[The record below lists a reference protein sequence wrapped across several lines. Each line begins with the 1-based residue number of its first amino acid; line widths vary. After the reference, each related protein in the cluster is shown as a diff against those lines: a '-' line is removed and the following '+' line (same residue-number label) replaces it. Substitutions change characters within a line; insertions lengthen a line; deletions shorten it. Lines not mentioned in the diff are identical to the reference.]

1 MNKVVKVA
9 VAGAVAMVLAGTMSG
24 SLLPGYVASAAADD
38 AKPAD
43 ASGPKPQVSAAA
55 GKDLQ
60 EAQKDMQA
68 QKWDDMLVVL
78 DKVKNNPKKNDYD
91 EHVMNEFYVTAYA
104 NKKQLQEA
112 TVPLEYLITS
122 KFTPPDEMKKRVTQA
137 AFLYYQLQNYDKA
150 AEYGNR
156 AVKDGYATD
165 QVQLVVAQSYYLKND
180 FKDTGTF
187 VTGLVNDQ
195 IKAGMTPTNDLLQLG
210 LSAAVKQND
219 DAGES
224 HWLELLVTYH
234 PKQEYW
240 QNLLDGLF
248 RTKMP
253 DRELLQLYRLSA
265 DVGTMKHGSD
275 YAEMA
280 QAALDA
286 GSPGEAV
293 AALTKAFAEN
303 AFADQAE
310 KNRNQHLLDSAK
322 KQAATDQPTLAKAE
336 ADATAAAG
344 GDKLVGVGIGYF
356 GYGEYDKAVKDISAG
371 LAKGATKDPENAR
384 LLLGIAQFKAGSKDE
399 AIKTFNAVKG
409 DATLQRLAAL
419 WVLHVKAPAA
429 AAT

>member
-1 MNKVVKVA
+1 
-9 VAGAVAMVLAGTMSG
+9 MVLGSTMSG
-24 SLLPGYVASAAADD
+24 SLLPGLVAAAAADD

-43 ASGPKPQVSAAA
+43 TAKPQVSAAA

-104 NKKQLQEA
+104 NKKQLQQA
-112 TVPLEYLITS
+112 TGPLEFLITS
-122 KFTPPDEMKKRVTQA
+122 KFTPPDELKKRVVQS

-150 AEYGNR
+150 VDYGNR
-156 AVKDGYATD
+156 AIKDGYATD

-180 FKDTGTF
+180 FKDTATF
-187 VTGLVNDQ
+187 VRGLVDDQ
-195 IKAGMTPTNDLLQLG
+195 IKAGTTPTDEILQLG
-210 LSAAVKQND
+210 LSAAVKLND

-234 PKQEYW
+234 PKAEYW
-240 QNLLDGLF
+240 QNLLDGLL

-253 DRELLQLYRLSA
+253 DRELLQVYRLSA
-265 DVGTMKHGSD
+265 DVGAMKSGSD
-275 YAEMA
+275 FAEMA

-293 AALTKAFAEN
+293 AVLNKAFAAD
-303 AFADQAE
+303 AFTNQAE
-310 KNRNQHLLDSAK
+310 KNRNQHLLDTAK
-322 KQAATDQPTLAKAE
+322 KQAAADQPTLAKAE
-336 ADATAAAG
+336 ADATAAAS
-344 GDKLVGVGIGYF
+344 GDKLVGVGTGYF
-356 GYGEYDKAVKDISAG
+356 GYGEYDKAAKDIAAG
-371 LAKGATKDPENAR
+371 LAKGATKDAENAR

-399 AIKTFNAVKG
+399 AIKTFNSVKG
-409 DATLQRLAAL
+409 DAPLQRLAAL
-419 WVLHVKAPAA
+419 WVLHVKAPASA
-429 AAT
+429 AS

>member
-1 MNKVVKVA
+1 MNNKVAKVA
-9 VAGAVAMVLAGTMSG
+9 VAGAVAMVLGSTMSG
-24 SLLPGYVASAAADD
+24 RLLPGYVTAAAADD

-43 ASGPKPQVSAAA
+43 TAKPQVSAAA

-78 DKVKNNPKKNDYD
+78 EKVKNNPKKNDYD

-112 TVPLEYLITS
+112 TGPLEFLITS
-122 KFTPPDEMKKRVTQA
+122 KFTPPDELKKRVVQA

-150 AEYGNR
+150 VEYGNR
-156 AVKDGYATD
+156 AIKEGYATD

-180 FKDTGTF
+180 YKNTGTF
-187 VTGLVNDQ
+187 VHGLVDDQ
-195 IKAGMTPTNDLLQLG
+195 IKAGMTPTDEILQLG
-210 LSAAVKQND
+210 LSSAVKQND
-219 DAGES
+219 EAGES

-234 PKQEYW
+234 PKSEYW

-248 RTKMP
+248 RTKMT
-253 DRELLQLYRLSA
+253 DRQLLQVYRLSA
-265 DVGTMKHGSD
+265 DVGALRHGTD

-280 QAALDA
+280 QLALDA

-293 AALTKAFAEN
+293 SVLTKGFADN
-303 AFADQAE
+303 AFTDAAD
-310 KNRNQHLLDSAK
+310 KNRNQHLLDTAK
-322 KQAATDQPTLAKAE
+322 KQAAADEPTLAKSE

-356 GYGEYDKAVKDISAG
+356 GYGEFDKAAKDIAAG
-371 LAKGATKDPENAR
+371 LAKGAAKDAEDAR

-399 AIKTFNAVKG
+399 AIKTFNSVKG
-409 DATLQRLAAL
+409 DAIQQRLAAL
-419 WVLHVKAPAA
+419 WALHVKAPASA
-429 AAT
+429 AS

>member
-1 MNKVVKVA
+1 
-9 VAGAVAMVLAGTMSG
+9 
-24 SLLPGYVASAAADD
+24 
-38 AKPAD
+38 
-43 ASGPKPQVSAAA
+43 
-55 GKDLQ
+55 
-60 EAQKDMQA
+60 MQA

-409 DATLQRLAAL
+409 DAPLQRIAAL
-419 WVLHVKAPAA
+419 WALHVKAPASSA

>member
-1 MNKVVKVA
+1 MNKVAKVA
-9 VAGAVAMVLAGTMSG
+9 VAGAVAMVLGSTMSG
-24 SLLPGYVASAAADD
+24 SVLPGYVAAAAADD
-38 AKPAD
+38 AKKD
-43 ASGPKPQVSAAA
+43 APKPQVSAAA
-55 GKDLQ
+55 AKDLQ

-68 QKWDDMLVVL
+68 QKWDEMLVAL

-104 NKKQLQEA
+104 NKKQLSDA
-112 TVPLEYLITS
+112 TGPLDFLISS
-122 KFTPPDEMKKRVTQA
+122 KFTPPDELQKRVVQA
-137 AFLYYQLQNYDKA
+137 CFVYYQLQNYDKA
-150 AEYGNR
+150 VEYGNR

-180 FKDTGTF
+180 FKDTASF
-187 VTGLVNDQ
+187 VSGLVNDQ
-195 IKAGMTPTNDLLQLG
+195 IKGGTAPSDDLLKLG

-219 DAGES
+219 EAGEM

-234 PKQEYW
+234 PSAEHW
-240 QNLLDGLF
+240 QNLLDPLF

-265 DVGTMKHGSD
+265 DVGNMKHGSD
-275 YAEMA
+275 YTEMA

-293 AALTKAFAEN
+293 AVLNKGLADN
-303 AFADQAE
+303 AFTDAAE
-310 KNRNQHLLDSAK
+310 KNRNQHLLETAK
-322 KQAATDQPTLAKAE
+322 KQAATDEPTLAKAE
-336 ADATAAAG
+336 ADAMAAAG
-344 GDKLVGVGIGYF
+344 GDKLVGAGIGYF
-356 GYGEYDKAVKDISAG
+356 GYGQYDKAVKDISAG
-371 LAKGATKDPENAR
+371 LAKGATKDAENAR
-384 LLLGIAQFKAGSKDE
+384 LLLGIAQFKAGSKEE

-419 WVLHVKAPAA
+419 WVLHIKAPAA

>member
-1 MNKVVKVA
+1 MNKVAKVA
-9 VAGAVAMVLAGTMSG
+9 VAGAVAMVLGSTMSG
-24 SLLPGYVASAAADD
+24 SLLPGYVGAVAAED

-43 ASGPKPQVSAAA
+43 TAKPQVSAAA

-112 TVPLEYLITS
+112 TGPLEFLITS
-122 KFTPPDEMKKRVTQA
+122 KFTPPDEMKKRVVQA

-150 AEYGNR
+150 IDYGNR
-156 AVKDGYATD
+156 AIKDGYSNE
-165 QVQLVVAQSYYLKND
+165 QVPLVVAQSYYLKND
-180 FKDTGTF
+180 FKNTATF
-187 VTGLVNDQ
+187 VRGLVDDQ
-195 IKAGMTPTNDLLQLG
+195 IKAGMAPTDEMLQLG
-210 LSAAVKQND
+210 LSSAVKLND
-219 DAGES
+219 EAAES

-234 PKQEYW
+234 PKAEYW
-240 QNLLDGLF
+240 QNLLDGLL

-253 DRELLQLYRLSA
+253 DRELLQVYRLSA
-265 DVGTMKHGSD
+265 EVGAMKSGSD

-293 AALTKAFAEN
+293 AVLTKAFAAN
-303 AFADQAE
+303 AFTDQAE
-310 KNRNQHLLDSAK
+310 KNRNQHLLDTAK
-322 KQAATDQPTLAKAE
+322 KQAASDEPTLAKAE
-336 ADATAAAG
+336 TDAMAAAG
-344 GDKLVGVGIGYF
+344 GDKLVGVGTGYF
-356 GYGEYDKAVKDISAG
+356 GYGEYDKAAKDIAAG
-371 LAKGATKDPENAR
+371 LAKGATKDTENAR

-399 AIKTFNAVKG
+399 ALKTFGSVKG
-409 DATLQRLAAL
+409 DAPLQRLAAL
-419 WVLHVKAPAA
+419 WALRVKAPAS